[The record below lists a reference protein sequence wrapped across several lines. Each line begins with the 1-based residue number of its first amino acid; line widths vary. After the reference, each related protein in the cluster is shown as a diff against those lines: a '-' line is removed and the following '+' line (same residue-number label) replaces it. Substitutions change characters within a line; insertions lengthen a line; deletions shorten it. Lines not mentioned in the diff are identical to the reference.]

1 MKVSAAA
8 IRRNLRQALAAD
20 VAYAKQRQ
28 AALRDHQLDDAFRT
42 IAKVMVQAGKV
53 SEFVRHNEWVYAEGM
68 KLNSEV
74 VIPVESLK
82 SDPVVNFL
90 TWVDDNVSP
99 INSSKDTACD
109 WMARRTFKVSAG
121 NLALEISFDLPTS
134 GDACH
139 KIKTGTKLVE
149 QATYAIA
156 CE

>member
-1 MKVSAAA
+1 MKVSAAS
-8 IRRNLRQALAAD
+8 IRRNLRQSLAAD

-28 AALRDHQLDDAFRT
+28 AALRNHQLDDAFST

-53 SEFVRHNEWVYAEGM
+53 SEYVRHNEWVYAEDM

-74 VIPVESLK
+74 VIPVDSLK

-90 TWVDDNVSP
+90 TWVDDNVAQ
-99 INSSKDTACD
+99 IASSRDTACD
-109 WMARRTFKVSAG
+109 WVARRTFKVTAG
-121 NLALEISFDLPTS
+121 NLDLQISFDLPTS

-139 KIKTGTKLVE
+139 RVKTGVKLVE